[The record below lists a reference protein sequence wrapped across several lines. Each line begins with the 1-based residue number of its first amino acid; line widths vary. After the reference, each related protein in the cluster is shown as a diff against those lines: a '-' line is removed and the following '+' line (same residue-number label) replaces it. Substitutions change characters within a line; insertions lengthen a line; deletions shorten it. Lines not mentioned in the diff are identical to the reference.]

1 MARQK
6 MLRLGVFR
14 EDPDNVSEATEEEIQ
29 RLAGKLKRVPLGLA
43 AMRIAYVTD
52 APGGGC
58 MVVSGNKRLR
68 CLKAAYGEEGEVPA
82 EWFQDITAM
91 SEAERHEFRLN
102 ANISDGHFNID
113 KLLAQYGKEELSG
126 AGLDAL
132 LEEVGKKPNQLYEG
146 WDKHGGE
153 DGMLAKKFGAPPF
166 SVLFGCSAAWMQRKK
181 AWRTLICDK
190 GESRKGALT
199 EGDVW
204 ARYNNGVSLLDP
216 VLAELVC
223 RWFVPEGGSAFD
235 CFAGDS
241 VFGYVAAK
249 LGHSF
254 TGIELREEQVAY
266 NSARVDGMC
275 ARYICDDGQ
284 NVAKHIPAESQ
295 DLLFS
300 CPPYYDLEVYS
311 DKPNDASNQ
320 ETYADFLGIL
330 RNAFTAAL
338 GCLKPNRFAV
348 VVVGDVRDKRGF
360 YYDFPG
366 DIRRM
371 FIENGARLYNDI
383 VLVDTFGTAVVRANG
398 SMRNRKVVK
407 IHQNV
412 LVFYKGD
419 PKRIKGEFA
428 EIEYDKEAAQGFLP
442 SDAADEEE
450 ED

>member
-14 EDPDNVSEATEEEIQ
+14 EDPDNISEATEEEIQ
-29 RLAGKLKRVPLGLA
+29 RLAGKLRRVPLGLT

-68 CLKAAYGEEGEVPA
+68 CLKAAYGEDGEVPA

-190 GESRKGALT
+190 GESRKNALA
-199 EGDVW
+199 EGNAW

-223 RWFVPEGGSAFD
+223 RWFAPEGGSAFD

-249 LGHSF
+249 LGHPLH
-254 TGIELREEQVAY
+254 G
-266 NSARVDGMC
+266 
-275 ARYICDDGQ
+275 
-284 NVAKHIPAESQ
+284 H
-295 DLLFS
+295 
-300 CPPYYDLEVYS
+300 
-311 DKPNDASNQ
+311 
-320 ETYADFLGIL
+320 
-330 RNAFTAAL
+330 
-338 GCLKPNRFAV
+338 
-348 VVVGDVRDKRGF
+348 
-360 YYDFPG
+360 
-366 DIRRM
+366 
-371 FIENGARLYNDI
+371 
-383 VLVDTFGTAVVRANG
+383 
-398 SMRNRKVVK
+398 
-407 IHQNV
+407 
-412 LVFYKGD
+412 
-419 PKRIKGEFA
+419 
-428 EIEYDKEAAQGFLP
+428 
-442 SDAADEEE
+442 
-450 ED
+450 